1 MDGPV
6 AYVVASGKGGSG
18 KSTLCAGLAAA
29 LALSGKRVIA
39 LDADFG
45 MRNLDIYT
53 GMCEHTLFD
62 LSDHLLGRVPL
73 REVVTNHPEIRNL
86 SLVAAPAR
94 GIELDTETMRG
105 VCRELRA
112 WCDFLLVDA
121 PAGIGEGLRLAA
133 AGVDKA
139 LIVAT
144 PDLAGVTDAQN
155 AARVL
160 GEYGVENASLL
171 VNRVRPRLISR
182 GIGLDLDAIIDTV
195 GAPILGYVRED
206 DGMLRYRQN
215 LCEMMTQ
222 KRLSP
227 ASRDIQ
233 NIARRMAGERV
244 ALKLR

>member
-1 MDGPV
+1 MDEPL

-18 KSTLCAGLAAA
+18 KSTLCAGLASA

-53 GMCEHTLFD
+53 GMCENTLFD
-62 LSDHLLGRVPL
+62 LSDYLLGRVPL
-73 REVVTNHPEIRNL
+73 REVVTPHHEIRNL

-94 GIELDTETMRG
+94 GIELDTETMGRI
-105 VCRELRA
+105 CRELRS

-160 GEYGVENASLL
+160 AGYGVENASLL
-171 VNRVRPRLISR
+171 VNRVRPKLISR

-206 DGMLRYRQN
+206 DGMLRHRQN

-222 KRLSP
+222 RRLSP
-227 ASRDIQ
+227 GAKDIQ
-233 NIARRMAGERV
+233 NIAKRMSGERV

>member
-1 MDGPV
+1 MDEPLT
-6 AYVVASGKGGSG
+6 YVVASGKGGSG
-18 KSTLCAGLAAA
+18 KSTLCAGLASA
-29 LALSGKRVIA
+29 LALLGKRVIA

-53 GMCEHTLFD
+53 GMCENTLFD
-62 LSDHLLGRVPL
+62 LSDYLLGRVSL
-73 REVVTNHPEIRNL
+73 REVVTPHPEVRNL

-94 GIELDTETMRG
+94 GIELDTETMRRI
-105 VCRELRA
+105 CRELLT

-133 AGVDKA
+133 AGADKA

-155 AARVL
+155 AARIL
-160 GEYGVENASLL
+160 AGYGIENAALL
-171 VNRVRPRLISR
+171 VNRVRPKLISR